1 MIDLRHHPEGTIL
14 PVKAQPGARRSAICG
29 AHNGML
35 KVSVTTAPE
44 KGKANRTIVE
54 VLCEGLLLSRSHV
67 TLVAGQTAR
76 NKQFLIRGLDAA
88 ELSLR
93 IAAALAR

>member
-1 MIDLRHHPEGTIL
+1 MIDLRHNPEGTIL
-14 PVKAQPGARRSAICG
+14 PVKAQSGARRSAICG

-35 KVSVTTAPE
+35 KVNVTTAPE

-54 VLCEGLLLSRSHV
+54 MLCEELSLSRSQI

-76 NKQFLIRGLDAA
+76 NKQFLIRDLDAA

>member
-1 MIDLRHHPEGTIL
+1 MIDLRPDPEGTIL
-14 PVKAQPGARRSAICG
+14 SVKAQPGARRSAICG

-35 KVSVTTAPE
+35 KVSVTSAPE

-54 VLCEGLLLSRSHV
+54 VLCEELSLSRSQVALV
-67 TLVAGQTAR
+67 TGQTVR